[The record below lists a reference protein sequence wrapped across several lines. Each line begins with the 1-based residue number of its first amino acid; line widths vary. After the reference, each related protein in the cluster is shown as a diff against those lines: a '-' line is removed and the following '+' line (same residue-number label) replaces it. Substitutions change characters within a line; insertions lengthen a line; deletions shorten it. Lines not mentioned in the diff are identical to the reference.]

1 MSDWRHIIGYEKHA
15 TVLKFPATSFLIAGI
30 SNYTSSTENLKVG
43 DLLSLHFE
51 PENTYDCNAI
61 VIKQDANICGYVPRD
76 MQEKVHSYVP
86 CKVRVIDKRVINK
99 ERFGIRV
106 DIESNDLN

>member
-1 MSDWRHIIGYEKHA
+1 MPAG
-15 TVLKFPATSFLIAGI
+15 LKM
-30 SNYTSSTENLKVG
+30 G
-43 DLLSLHFE
+43 DLLSLSFE
-51 PENTYDCNAI
+51 PDNKYDSNAI
-61 VIKQDANICGYVPRD
+61 VIKYDNNICGYVPKD
-76 MQEKVHSYVP
+76 MQEKVRSYVP